1 MCPED
6 IALTGCMLPA
16 CTPQMLYVHTTSR
29 SLCRYSGYVW
39 LSMQICRFHTCLW
52 SLSSTY
58 FPAIY
63 IFYVY
68 EGYLWNALVCNTWK
82 CHGKNQNP
90 ITDFALNLGKGQ
102 NYTQQTKEP
111 CETLCVCLFVCL
123 FQETTKLQSFV
134 VDISVIFSC
143 YTVLFFTYSLPN
155 LPCLCC
161 QSWLC
166 NIINDNR
173 IDGEASMGFLP
184 SNTDVKYCLERSPW
198 RSTTFIFCTQN
209 KIGQNWI

>member
-52 SLSSTY
+52 SLSSMY

-102 NYTQQTKEP
+102 NYTQQMKEP
-111 CETLCVCLFVCL
+111 CETLCVCLFVSGDYEITEFCGGYFCYFFL
-123 FQETTKLQSFV
+123 LHCFVFYLQ
-134 VDISVIFSC
+134 
-143 YTVLFFTYSLPN
+143 LAKPALSL
-155 LPCLCC
+155 LPEL
-161 QSWLC
+161 
-166 NIINDNR
+166 
-173 IDGEASMGFLP
+173 AM
-184 SNTDVKYCLERSPW
+184 
-198 RSTTFIFCTQN
+198 
-209 KIGQNWI
+209 